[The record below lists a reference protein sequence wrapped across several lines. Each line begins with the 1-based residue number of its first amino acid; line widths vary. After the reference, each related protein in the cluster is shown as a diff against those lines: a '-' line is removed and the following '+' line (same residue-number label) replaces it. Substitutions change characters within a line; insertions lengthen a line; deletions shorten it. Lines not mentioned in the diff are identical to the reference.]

1 VLISDTDGVYEKD
14 KERLANMMAYG
25 EDIAPASGETS
36 GKVFLRRPEKEEDES
51 DEEIDRFQECK
62 IRPCSCEHRPNSFF
76 WSWYKLR
83 MNQSGL
89 STATAGPGK
98 HSHEAPNI
106 FTGAL
111 WGENFLNFSFQNGT
125 FWCTLYFWP
134 TAGAPQTS

>member
-1 VLISDTDGVYEKD
+1 MLISDTDGVYEKD

-76 WSWYKLR
+76 WTTMYVMYRIYLCI
-83 MNQSGL
+83 N
-89 STATAGPGK
+89 
-98 HSHEAPNI
+98 ENIAPSYI
-106 FTGAL
+106 
-111 WGENFLNFSFQNGT
+111 
-125 FWCTLYFWP
+125 
-134 TAGAPQTS
+134 